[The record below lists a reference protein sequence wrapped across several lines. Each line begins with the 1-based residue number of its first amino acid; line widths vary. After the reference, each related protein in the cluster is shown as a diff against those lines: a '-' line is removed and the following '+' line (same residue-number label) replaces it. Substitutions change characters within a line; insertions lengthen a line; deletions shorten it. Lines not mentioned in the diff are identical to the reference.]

1 MPSRKVWTYTPKPV
15 KLDPE
20 EKTVFLNRAKEAIA
34 QSEKLSRVIHR
45 IDIKNGCIYLYELY
59 KPMGWNDPK
68 SIFIKPLIDGK
79 YNESI
84 FARITLHDK
93 KGANCTADWQRYTGQ
108 WIEMHQGTLSECLN
122 FIISGRGSFQ
132 PLSIDEDD

>member
-1 MPSRKVWTYTPKPV
+1 M
-15 KLDPE
+15 DPE

-34 QSEKLSRVIHR
+34 QSKKLSRVIHR
-45 IDIKNGCIYLYELY
+45 IDIKNGCIYFYELY

-68 SIFIKPLIDGK
+68 SIFIKPLINGK

-93 KGANCTADWQRYTGQ
+93 KGVNCTADWQRHTGQ